1 MPAKARG
8 DFSDSSGKLVGGL
21 DKSPVDDL
29 AEAAGYDPGYTPSSR
44 SYGGSGSSG
53 GSGSGSGSTG
63 DSSGGS
69 GRHRNSID
77 DDAATDTTDSS
88 GDAGSDDDADDDS
101 EFSGEA
107 DTDED
112 TEDVDS
118 DDAEDDPQSE
128 DEPGDDGSDDTHGE
142 HSQPEDDHHTG
153 NDNDDDTSHH
163 GRVSIDIQAMT
174 ALIAAMERARDQIP
188 EFEAELRKILSDV
201 ELIEFRIPEARG
213 LGAVIAWI
221 EEELP
226 GLRRRLALA
235 QAIENG
241 EFRIEP
247 DAPRQP
253 RRPVAYPEDRV
264 PDHQPYVSRER
275 GQESA
280 VLFTAQSADPKAEDL
295 IAKLKGNEH
304 DPYFAHAFTN
314 DADPRAVAETVEAAR
329 RSDPA
334 KAEEL
339 NSLLES
345 TVQTAGRGTGEL
357 APEDDFGDQWSQ
369 FADDAPPAAAPA

>member
-8 DFSDSSGKLVGGL
+8 DLSDSSGKLVGGL

-29 AEAAGYDPGYTPSSR
+29 ADAAGYEPPYTPSSR
-44 SYGGSGSSG
+44 SYGGSGSG
-53 GSGSGSGSTG
+53 GSGS
-63 DSSGGS
+63 DSGGAGGYGGGY
-69 GRHRNSID
+69 GRHRGWL
-77 DDAATDTTDSS
+77 DAAPAETPDPH
-88 GDAGSDDDADDDS
+88 GGGARAEAADEDS

-112 TEDVDS
+112 SGDT
-118 DDAEDDPQSE
+118 DDADDDSHGDEDSGSE
-128 DEPGDDGSDDTHGE
+128 EGSDETHEE
-142 HSQPEDDHHTG
+142 HSQPDEDHRTG
-153 NDNDDDTSHH
+153 NDNDDTTQH

-188 EFEAELRKILSDV
+188 EYEAELRKILSDV
-201 ELIEFRIPEARG
+201 ELIELRIPESRG
-213 LGAVIAWI
+213 LGSVTAWI
-221 EEELP
+221 EDELP

-241 EFRIEP
+241 EFRTQP
-247 DAPRQP
+247 DYPRGP
-253 RRPVAYPEDRV
+253 RRPVTYEEHHVPE
-264 PDHQPYVSRER
+264 HQPHVSRER

-280 VLFTAQSADPKAEDL
+280 VLFTAQSADPEADEL

-314 DADPRAVAETVEAAR
+314 DADPSAVADTVEAAR
-329 RSDPA
+329 QTDPA

-369 FADDAPPAAAPA
+369 FADEAPPA